1 MNDRRVKKL
10 QEAYTNIK
18 HNADGTRLI
27 SNFVTPLRTERLKT
41 TLKTK
46 VIETSYQEENPK
58 SVRFLRHID
67 RQVEKFSRT
76 LYIDRLKRAAIEKT

>member
-1 MNDRRVKKL
+1 MKKIDVRKIFTDEEKQMNDRRVKKL

-46 VIETSYQEENPK
+46 VIETSYQDENPK
-58 SVRFLRHID
+58 SVRFLRHLD
-67 RQVEKFSRT
+67 R
-76 LYIDRLKRAAIEKT
+76 